1 MCVLSHKDGS
11 GEKKPSF
18 LDTEPTNSVFAKLV
32 FQLKGLLVSL
42 REVLSEIFSLEV
54 NERSYS
60 YHIERFKNNLYFHV

>member
-1 MCVLSHKDGS
+1 MCVLSHKDRS
-11 GEKKPSF
+11 GEKKTSF

-42 REVLSEIFSLEV
+42 REVLSEISLEV
-54 NERSYS
+54 NERPYS